1 LYDEINKYESLIDKI
16 LTLNPNMVNI
26 GMFKVDHTQLITQI
40 QEKCK
45 MVLSEIYSY
54 IAEYTKNQFKEL
66 IENLVEI
73 EGILES
79 VKEVS
84 SKSDG

>member
-1 LYDEINKYESLIDKI
+1 
-16 LTLNPNMVNI
+16 MVNI

-84 SKSDG
+84 SKSDGYAMEVEESLRKVEKYIEEQ

>member
-1 LYDEINKYESLIDKI
+1 MYDEINKYESLIDKI

>member
-1 LYDEINKYESLIDKI
+1 
-16 LTLNPNMVNI
+16 LNPNMVNI
-26 GMFKVDHTQLITQI
+26 GMFKVGHKQLILQI
-40 QEKCK
+40 QDKCR
-45 MVLSEIYSY
+45 MVLSEIYLY
-54 IAEYTKNQFKEL
+54 ISEYTKNQFKEL

-79 VKEVS
+79 VKDLS

>member
-1 LYDEINKYESLIDKI
+1 
-16 LTLNPNMVNI
+16 MVNI
-26 GMFKVDHTQLITQI
+26 GMFKVGHKQLITQI

-45 MVLSEIYSY
+45 MVLSEIYTY
-54 IAEYTKNQFKEL
+54 ISEYTKNQFKEL

-79 VKEVS
+79 VIDLS